1 VPSRNATLALY
12 VGGFMG
18 PFGGAVLGVL
28 VPELQETFH
37 ASRDAVAAAIPAY
50 LIPFAAL
57 QLISGTVGERLGVTR
72 VIRTGFIVYA
82 IGSLIAAFAPTL
94 NVFIAARFVQGGSNA
109 FLTPLLLAT
118 LAEIVP
124 PQLLTRAMGTFASV
138 QTGALSLA
146 PLIGGLLAVVNWR
159 LAFLLSACV
168 GVALAI
174 FTART
179 SGSAPPRRRDRPS
192 MRSLITR
199 RLGFLCGCAFL
210 GYATVAGVGYMVS
223 FYARDEMGLGPLQ
236 RGLVLACFGAAGF
249 VLGRPLGSAV
259 QIIGRVPAVII
270 GALFSALCVAPLGIT
285 VTPWQ
290 LAALWT
296 LAGAG
301 SVLLWT
307 GLNTLAVEAVP
318 ENRGG
323 ATSMFG
329 AFRFAG
335 SALSPYVFLPIYNVA
350 PEHAFFACAVAA
362 CAIVPLA
369 VAIRTLTPEPA
380 VRPYPA
386 TP

>member
-1 VPSRNATLALY
+1 MPSRNATLALY

-82 IGSLIAAFAPTL
+82 IGSLVAAFAPTL
-94 NVFIAARFVQGGSNA
+94 NIFIAARFIQGGSNA

-118 LAEIVP
+118 LAEIVQ

-179 SGSAPPRRRDRPS
+179 SRGAPPRRRERAS
-192 MRSLITR
+192 MRSLLTR

-236 RGLVLACFGAAGF
+236 RGMVLACFGAAGF

-259 QIIGRVPAVII
+259 QVIGRVPAVII
-270 GALFSALCVAPLGIT
+270 GALFSAACVAPLGIT

-369 VAIRTLTPEPA
+369 VAIRALTPDPA